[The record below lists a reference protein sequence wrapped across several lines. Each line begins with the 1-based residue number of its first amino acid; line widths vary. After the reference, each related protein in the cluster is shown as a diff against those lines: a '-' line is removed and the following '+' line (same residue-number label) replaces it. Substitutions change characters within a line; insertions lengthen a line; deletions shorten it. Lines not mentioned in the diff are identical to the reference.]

1 MTRSAVPT
9 LQTNI
14 PLAQSATSGVGPK
27 RRRPKWG
34 RALLPYGFFLPAFLL
49 VGAVSFIPLGY
60 AIQQSFHAAD
70 YMGMGKF
77 VGADNY
83 TQFLGDGRGWLNL
96 WRAFL
101 FVAGSVVLAVPL
113 GFGLACALN
122 RPIRFRGFFRT
133 ILILPWLVS
142 NLVVALLWAWLLNG
156 HFGPIA
162 YLVAQLGGTLPN
174 AVTSPDLAMP
184 ALVVAN
190 VWHSYPL
197 VMIFVLAAL
206 QTVPAELYEA
216 ARIDGA
222 SAWNRF
228 RLITLPIVR
237 NTTLVVLV
245 LTTLHT
251 FNNVTMVF
259 IMTGGGPVGTTE
271 TLALRVFPEE
281 FKYYQTGIAS
291 AAAVI
296 IFALNL
302 LFSLVYIRVLRG
314 EKTAEP

>member
-1 MTRSAVPT
+1 MTRSAVT
-9 LQTNI
+9 ALQTNVDSSEGQRSF
-14 PLAQSATSGVGPK
+14 AGPA
-27 RRRPKWG
+27 RRRPKW
-34 RALLPYGFFLPAFLL
+34 RRIMLPYGFFLPAFIL
-49 VGAVSFIPLGY
+49 VAAVSFIPLGY
-60 AIQQSFHAAD
+60 AVQQSFHAAD
-70 YMGMGKF
+70 YMGMGRF
-77 VGADNY
+77 VGSQNY
-83 TQFLGDGRGWLNL
+83 VRFLEDGRGLLNL
-96 WRAFL
+96 WRAFV
-101 FVAGSVVLAVPL
+101 FVLGSVAVAVPL

-133 ILILPWLVS
+133 VLILPWLVS

-156 HFGPIA
+156 QFGPIA
-162 YLVAQLGGTLPN
+162 HLVSQMGGELPN
-174 AVTSPDLAMP
+174 AVTTPALAMP
-184 ALVVAN
+184 ALIVAN

-206 QTVPAELYEA
+206 QTVPTELYEA

-228 RLITLPIVR
+228 RLITLPMVR

-271 TLALRVFPEE
+271 TLALRVFLEE

-314 EKTAEP
+314 EKTAEA